1 MTANGMPIP
10 MPIFAPLERPCG
22 LEVMVGE
29 LVGVDV
35 GFVRV
40 AEGCVGVNE
49 LDELSVAAAN
59 TAKSEPCHHTG
70 MPSPCM

>member
-1 MTANGMPIP
+1 
-10 MPIFAPLERPCG
+10 MPIFAPLERPYG
-22 LEVMVGE
+22 LKVTAGE
-29 LVGVDV
+29 LIGVDV

-40 AEGCVGVNE
+40 AEGCVGVDE

-59 TAKSEPCHHTG
+59 TAESELCHHTG